1 MTEHYT
7 TLHTIIYIIMI
18 IIIMIIIIML
28 IIIISVYDISI
39 YLYVYIYLYLY
50 IYKKK
55 YLYIYMPIYLHI
67 YLHLSLS
74 IHIYIYTHI
83 YICIC
88 LYHITIYGIRV
99 SSAQIDGYS
108 VLSNVM
114 PCFTMLCHAIPSPSS
129 EQLNY
134 HQLQPKDELTTTSSS
149 KVWDP
154 SHLLPVG

>member
-1 MTEHYT
+1 
-7 TLHTIIYIIMI
+7 MI